1 MPSIVAC
8 PSLLGSFLALRS
20 PSRLVVYTGDLDG
33 SIRLQDFLARPIRL
47 KVNGYVSES
56 VQSDIKLSFTCILF
70 F

>member
-1 MPSIVAC
+1 MSIGTSQSDC
-8 PSLLGSFLALRS
+8 RNFLGYFVS
-20 PSRLVVYTGDLDG
+20 TNQ
-33 SIRLQDFLARPIRL
+33 I